1 MCDFIS
7 EEVDSY
13 ANKLN
18 VVLAEFIK
26 LYKSEDTEKL
36 AEYYENNIDMIKSL
50 SYFINLNDK
59 CLDLKIEFD
68 KILEHVNKN
77 KNKVNL

>member
-7 EEVDSY
+7 EEVNSY

-18 VVLAEFIK
+18 LVLREFVK
-26 LYKSEDTEKL
+26 LYKSEDSEKL
-36 AEYYENNIDMIKSL
+36 TEYYENNISMIKSL
-50 SYFINLNDK
+50 SYFLNLNDK

-77 KNKVNL
+77 KINL

>member
-1 MCDFIS
+1 MCDFIT

-18 VVLAEFIK
+18 SVLDQIMK
-26 LYKSEDTEKL
+26 IYKSEDTDKL
-36 AEYYENNIDMIKSL
+36 IEYYENNTSMIKSL
-50 SYFINLNDK
+50 SYFINLNEK

-68 KILEHVNKN
+68 KILEHVNKT
-77 KNKVNL
+77 KVNL

>member
-36 AEYYENNIDMIKSL
+36 AEYYENNIAIIKSL

>member
-77 KNKVNL
+77 KVNL